1 MPTILIS
8 GAASGLGAAFLNA
21 YQTKPDVTII
31 AIDRCPILCDSARV
45 EAFQVDITDEASVE
59 ALHERI
65 KDRSIDLVIHS
76 AGMRGLVAAMEDSR
90 PHDVASC
97 ETLDV
102 MTADTMMRAFQVN
115 ALGTFMLLRALLG
128 NLKKAKNPKVVVMA
142 SRMGSIGNNEAPN
155 KDAGS
160 AYAYRASKAATN
172 TIVRSLAVD
181 VAELTFIMCHPG
193 RVETNL
199 VRCREAGA
207 ITAQESVRDVLK
219 LIPQWTKTDSGKFYD
234 RFGKVIQ
241 W

>member
-21 YQTKPDVTII
+21 YQTEPDVTII
-31 AIDRCPILCDSARV
+31 AVDRSPILCDSARV
-45 EAFQVDITDEASVE
+45 EVFQVDITDEASGE

-65 KDRSIDLVIHS
+65 EDRSIDLVIHS
-76 AGMRGLVAAMEDSR
+76 AGMRGLVPAIEESH
-90 PHDVASC
+90 PNDVASC

-102 MTADTMMRAFQVN
+102 MTVDTMMRAFQVN
-115 ALGTFMLLRALLG
+115 ALGTFALLRALLN
-128 NLKKAKNPKVVVMA
+128 NLKMSSNAKVIVMA
-142 SRMGSIGNNEAPN
+142 SRMGSIGNNEVPN

-160 AYAYRASKAATN
+160 AYAYRASKAAMN

-181 VAELTFIMCHPG
+181 VPEVTFVMCHPG

-199 VRCREAGA
+199 VRCREEGA
-207 ITAQESVRDVLK
+207 ITARESVNDMLR
-219 LIPQWTKTDSGKFYD
+219 LIPQWTKVDSGKFFD